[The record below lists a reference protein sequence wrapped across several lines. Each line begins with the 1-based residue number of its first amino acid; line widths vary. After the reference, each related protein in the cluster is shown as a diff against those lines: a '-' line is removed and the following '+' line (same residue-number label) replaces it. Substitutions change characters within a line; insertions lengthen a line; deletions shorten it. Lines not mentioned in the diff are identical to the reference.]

1 MLTYAMATGII
12 YNNVWA
18 ALGYPVDDI
27 AGKVDQ
33 CLSGKLT

>member
-1 MLTYAMATGII
+1 MLTYAMATGI
-12 YNNVWA
+12 NVWA

-33 CLSGKLT
+33 CMSGKLT